1 MTAVIPNTTVSILR
15 GEETDEYG
23 DPKDSDVSVA
33 AGVPMSI
40 TENNQRVYVAA
51 EGRLT
56 IIRNLVGRVR
66 PGFDVREK
74 DRLRDDNTGDIY
86 LVEGV
91 SQPLSGIR
99 TLDQRIFLR
108 RIDNS

>member
-15 GEETDEYG
+15 GEEIDEYG

-33 AGVPMSI
+33 AGVPISI
-40 TENNQRVYVAA
+40 TENNQRVYIAA

-56 IIRNLVGRVR
+56 IVRQMVGRVR
-66 PGFDVREK
+66 PGFDVREQ
-74 DRLRDDNTGDIY
+74 DRLRDDTTGDIY
-86 LVEGV
+86 LVEGI
-91 SQPLSGIR
+91 SQPMSGVR

>member
-1 MTAVIPNTTVSILR
+1 MSAVIPSTTVSILR
-15 GEETDEYG
+15 GEVIDEFG

-33 AGVPMSI
+33 AGVPISI
-40 TENNQRVYVAA
+40 TENNQRVYIAA

-56 IIRNLVGRVR
+56 IIRQQIGRVR
-66 PGFDVREK
+66 PGFDIREK
-74 DRLRDDNTGDIY
+74 DRLRDDRTGDIY
-86 LVEGV
+86 LVEGI
-91 SQPLSGIR
+91 SQPLSGVR